1 MKPPVMIDAGP
12 LIALF
17 DRDEAP
23 HEATR
28 ATLST
33 ISDRLFTTGGS
44 LEEPGA
50 PAGGPCQ
57 ESKPALQATNGSD
70 QGKKWRA
77 TVPVLVEAAHLLQ
90 PSTPGGRALRDFVLR
105 GAVAVWY
112 LSSATL
118 TRCFALMEQYADQPM
133 DLADA
138 SLVVA
143 AERLRTSRI
152 FTLDRKHFS
161 AYRIRRGHRLLPFEL
176 V

>member
-1 MKPPVMIDAGP
+1 MIDAGP

-17 DRDEAP
+17 DRTEAP
-23 HEATR
+23 HVAAR

-33 ISDRLFTTGGS
+33 ISDRLFT
-44 LEEPGA
+44 
-50 PAGGPCQ
+50 
-57 ESKPALQATNGSD
+57 
-70 QGKKWRA
+70 

-105 GAVAVWY
+105 GAVAIWY